1 MENKEIAL
9 LAAKTLDA
17 KKATDILILD
27 ISRNSGFA
35 DYFVLATA
43 SNLRQLGALCD
54 EVEDKLA
61 AEAVLV
67 KHIEGKGDSGW
78 ILMDF
83 GDIIVNLFTAEQ
95 REHYQIERIWKDCP
109 AVEFEASEN

>member
-1 MENKEIAL
+1 MNNKEIAL

-17 KKATDILILD
+17 KKALDILILD
-27 ISRNSGFA
+27 ISESSGFA

-43 SNLRQLGALCD
+43 ANLRQLGALCD
-54 EVEDKLA
+54 DVEDKLA
-61 AEAVLV
+61 SEGVLV
-67 KHIEGKGDSGW
+67 KHIEGKGESGW

-109 AVEFEASEN
+109 AVEFTPAEG

>member
-1 MENKEIAL
+1 MDNKEIAL
-9 LAAKTLDA
+9 LAAKTLDE
-17 KKATDILILD
+17 KKASDILILD
-27 ISRNSGFA
+27 ISQISGFA

-43 SNLRQLGALCD
+43 SNLRMLGALCD

-67 KHIEGKGDSGW
+67 KHIEGKGESGW

-109 AVEFEASEN
+109 EVEFTPAAN

>member
-1 MENKEIAL
+1 MDNREIAL

-17 KKATDILILD
+17 KKAEDILILD
-27 ISRNSGFA
+27 ISRNSAFA

-43 SNLRQLGALCD
+43 SSLRLLGALCY
-54 EVEDKLA
+54 EVEDRLA
-61 AEAVLV
+61 EKAVLV
-67 KHIEGKGDSGW
+67 KHIEGKGNSGW

-83 GDIIVNLFTAEQ
+83 GDIIVNLFTPEQ

-109 AVEFEASEN
+109 EVGFEPAEA